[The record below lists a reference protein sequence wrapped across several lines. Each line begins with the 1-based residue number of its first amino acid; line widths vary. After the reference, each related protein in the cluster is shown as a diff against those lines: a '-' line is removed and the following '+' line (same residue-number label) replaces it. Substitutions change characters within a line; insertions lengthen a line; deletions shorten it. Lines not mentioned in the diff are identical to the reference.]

1 LVYNDFII
9 TFAGCVFRERLL
21 VVISEIHPVR
31 LARIKTGNDMLNI
44 FYRKNG
50 KIEVSQ
56 SENEFSKIILED
68 VVWIDLLSPTGPE
81 KRAVEKFLGM
91 EIQSR
96 AQAEEIE
103 SSSRYFETDEAI
115 FANTN
120 FLTPGPEEY
129 MMQAVSFTLVDDS
142 LTTLRDVPLRSFTEL
157 QRRLQVNPKR
167 YPDGYSIFTTIL
179 DQRVDLDA
187 DMIEILSKEISQYAK
202 RINQQEDINEDL
214 LIDINQLQENTMLVR
229 ENVVDKQRLISNLM
243 KSPKYPSNL
252 EGRLNVLLQDIT
264 SLINHTNFCFER
276 LEYLQNTVVG
286 LINIDQNKIMKIF
299 TLVSLLL
306 MPPTLVASFYG
317 MNVKLPMTGTS
328 WDWVIII
335 GIMLVTF
342 AVVLILFKR
351 RKML

>member
-1 LVYNDFII
+1 
-9 TFAGCVFRERLL
+9 
-21 VVISEIHPVR
+21 
-31 LARIKTGNDMLNI
+31 MMNI

-50 KIEVSQ
+50 IIEVSQ
-56 SENEFSKIILED
+56 SEAVFSSLKIND
-68 VVWIDLLSPTGPE
+68 VVWIDLLTPTGDE
-81 KRAVEKFLGM
+81 KRAVEAFLGT

-120 FLTPGPEEY
+120 FLTPGPDEY
-129 MMQAVSFTLVDDS
+129 MMQAVSFTIVENS

-167 YPDGYSIFTTIL
+167 YPDGFTLFTSIL

-214 LIDINQLQENTMLVR
+214 LIDINQLQENTMIVR
-229 ENVVDKQRLISNLM
+229 ENVVDKQRLLSNLM
-243 KSPKYPSNL
+243 KSPKFPDAL
-252 EGRLNVLLQDIT
+252 DGRLNVILQDIS

-276 LEYLQNTVVG
+276 LEYLQDTVVG
-286 LINIDQNKIMKIF
+286 LINLDQNKIMKVF
-299 TLVSLLL
+299 TLVSVLL
-306 MPPTLVASFYG
+306 MPPTLIASFYG
-317 MNVKLPMTGTS
+317 MNVTLPMTGTF
-328 WDWVIII
+328 WDWIII
-335 GIMLVTF
+335 LAIMLLVF
-342 AVVLILFKR
+342 AAVLLVFRKK
-351 RKML
+351 KML